1 MKKKCVINENSS
13 ILSCDYGA
21 FLKSKIKLLSKEIQD
36 TINSTLITYREKLLF
51 HANTYQSQLKT
62 QIKSYKDDLKES
74 SESIKLVLTEYSKE
88 NREDLIPLFHAD
100 CELNKNRM
108 NVHLND
114 LREQLISFIQT
125 QRCEIL
131 KFIDELSLSW
141 RNIWKSLHPNESKE
155 YNKLIGE
162 SISKFRYE
170 INSILKKYEKR
181 LKLLMTSYQNN
192 ILSIMDSFEKE
203 VTDNIKFGNGKNID
217 NHNVKK

>member
-62 QIKSYKDDLKES
+62 QIKSYKDDLKER

-108 NVHLND
+108 NVHLN
-114 LREQLISFIQT
+114 
-125 QRCEIL
+125 
-131 KFIDELSLSW
+131 
-141 RNIWKSLHPNESKE
+141 
-155 YNKLIGE
+155 
-162 SISKFRYE
+162 YE

-203 VTDNIKFGNGKNID
+203 VTENIKFGNGKNID
-217 NHNVKK
+217 NHNLK